1 MERLILLRDIAKGGG
16 KVAAFFKNMKTG
28 QEEEL
33 FEKLPQVGAILPG
46 PGILDTIFPDFM
58 NLLIALRLRE

>member
-1 MERLILLRDIAKGGG
+1 MERLILLRDVAGEG
-16 KVAAFFKNMKTG
+16 KVAASFKNMKTG